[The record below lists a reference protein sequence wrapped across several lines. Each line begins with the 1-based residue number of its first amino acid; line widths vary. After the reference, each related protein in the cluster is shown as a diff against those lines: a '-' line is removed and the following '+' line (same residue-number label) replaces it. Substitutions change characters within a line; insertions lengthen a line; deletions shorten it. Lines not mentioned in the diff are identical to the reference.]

1 MGDMENQMG
10 ADDYEFECQEAWAE
24 SEKQRKAALERT
36 RLASIKEQEKVQAMW
51 QRTTKIM
58 RALHE
63 AELEEERQAQRE
75 EELRVMREAKC
86 RAVLEEECEA
96 GLKAKQEAELTAKQE
111 AECKEKLQAQCE
123 AERRATLRAQ
133 REAEREE
140 HLRAQREEDLRAIE
154 KQNAQDREFERRKQ
168 KVNFNQGREE
178 RKAILYRQI
187 TQKATEYRRLETQR
201 RELRAQE
208 SMISKAEKRLE
219 DLHALTAQAT
229 EAISNEELRK
239 IQEEAE
245 SLEERLEKYRTSFG
259 TNYQLQQQAYEKD
272 RRICGLQEELAALES
287 EQFKNDTGNSIHD
300 PDDQEWMQAWTQ
312 DVGDVQAHVFRRQRR
327 RLRYQVKQP
336 EDTSLNTLPVD
347 DSLWL

>member
-10 ADDYEFECQEAWAE
+10 ADDYEFECQKAWAE
-24 SEKQRKAALERT
+24 SEEQRKAALERT
-36 RLASIKEQEKVQAMW
+36 RLASIDEQKKLQASW
-51 QRTTKIM
+51 QRATKIM
-58 RALHE
+58 RDFHE

-75 EELRVMREAKC
+75 EELRKMREAKC

-96 GLKAKQEAELTAKQE
+96 ELKAKQEAELTAKKE
-111 AECKEKLQAQCE
+111 AECET
-123 AERRATLRAQ
+123 ERRATLRAQ

-140 HLRAQREEDLRAIE
+140 HLRAQREEELRAIE

-168 KVNFNQGREE
+168 KVNSNQGREA

-208 SMISKAEKRLE
+208 SMISKAEQRLE

-245 SLEERLEKYRTSFG
+245 SLEELLEKYRTSFG

-300 PDDQEWMQAWTQ
+300 PDDPEWMQAWRQ
-312 DVGDVQAHVFRRQRR
+312 DVGDVQAHFFRRQRR
-327 RLRYQVKQP
+327 RLRYQVRQP

-347 DSLWL
+347 DSLCL